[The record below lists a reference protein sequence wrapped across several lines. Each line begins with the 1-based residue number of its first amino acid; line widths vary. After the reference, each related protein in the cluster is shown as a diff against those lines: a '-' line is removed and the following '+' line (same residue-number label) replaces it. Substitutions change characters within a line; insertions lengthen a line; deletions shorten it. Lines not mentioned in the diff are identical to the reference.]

1 MPVVAGAVRSC
12 ILAGDCMKRILTAIV
27 LIAIVMAIVFLGPLW
42 LMAIAAAIV
51 GALAAYEYRAL
62 AKKSAATKNSSI
74 DIPLWWLLSATVI
87 IFFFTLRLPDFE
99 LPVLTLVTFILFA
112 WSGFRAPLERALL
125 DTALGLFALI
135 YVVYPLTLLPLI
147 KAHEDGT
154 GLLVFLFVCVWMGD
168 IAALYIGKN
177 FGKRKLAPRLSPN
190 KTIEGS
196 IASIIG
202 SVGFGMAIYYL
213 GIYLA
218 GRGYTGLL
226 IAIPAW
232 QMVLLAMV
240 LNLAAQLGDLLE
252 SAIKRGACAKDSGK
266 MLPGHGGILDRIDAL
281 LLAAP
286 VLWYILLLKDWQG
299 LFR

>member
-1 MPVVAGAVRSC
+1 
-12 ILAGDCMKRILTAIV
+12 MKRILTAIV
-27 LIAIVMAIVFLGPLW
+27 LIAAVMAIVFLGPLW
-42 LMAIAAAIV
+42 LMAVAAGVVA
-51 GALAAYEYRAL
+51 ALAAFEYRAL
-62 AKKSAATKNSSI
+62 AKEGAAAKELST
-74 DIPLWWLLSATVI
+74 DIPLWWLFSATAI

-99 LPVLTLVTFILFA
+99 LPLLTLVTFILLG
-112 WSGFRAPLERALL
+112 WEGFRAPLERVLPN
-125 DTALGLFALI
+125 TALGLFGLI

-147 KAHEDGT
+147 RAHEDGT

-196 IASIIG
+196 IASIVG

-213 GIYLA
+213 GIHLA
-218 GRGYTGLL
+218 ARGYTGLL

-232 QMVLLAMV
+232 QMVLLAIV
-240 LNLAAQLGDLLE
+240 LNVAAQLGDLLE
-252 SAIKRGACAKDSGK
+252 SAIKRGAGVKDSGT

>member
-1 MPVVAGAVRSC
+1 
-12 ILAGDCMKRILTAIV
+12 MKRILTAIV
-27 LIAIVMAIVFLGPLW
+27 LIAVVMAIVFLGPLW
-42 LMAIAAAIV
+42 LMAVAAAIV
-51 GALAAYEYRAL
+51 AALAAYEYRAL
-62 AKKSAATKNSSI
+62 AKESAATKDSSI
-74 DIPLWWLLSATVI
+74 DIPLWWLLSATAI

-112 WSGFRAPLERALL
+112 WAGFRAPLERVLL

-213 GIYLA
+213 GIYIA

-252 SAIKRGACAKDSGK
+252 SAIKRGAGVKDSGT

>member
-1 MPVVAGAVRSC
+1 
-12 ILAGDCMKRILTAIV
+12 MKRILTAIV
-27 LIAIVMAIVFLGPLW
+27 LIAAVFAIIFLGPLW
-42 LMAIAAAIV
+42 LLALAAAV
-51 GALAAYEYRAL
+51 VAGLAAYEYRAL
-62 AKKSAATKNSSI
+62 AHEK
-74 DIPLWWLLSATVI
+74 DVHIPLWWLIASTAL

-99 LPVLTLVTFILFA
+99 LPVLTLVTFILLA
-112 WSGFRAPLERALL
+112 WSGFRAPLSRVLL

-154 GLLVFLFVCVWMGD
+154 GLLVFLFVCVWFGD

-196 IASIIG
+196 IASVIG
-202 SVGFGMAIYYL
+202 SVAFGMGVYYL
-213 GIYLA
+213 GDYLSA
-218 GRGYTGLL
+218 RGFTQLH

-232 QMVLLAMV
+232 QMVLIAIV

-252 SAIKRGACAKDSGK
+252 SAIKRGAGVKDSGT

-286 VLWYILLLKDWQG
+286 VLWYILLLRDWQTV
-299 LFR
+299 FR